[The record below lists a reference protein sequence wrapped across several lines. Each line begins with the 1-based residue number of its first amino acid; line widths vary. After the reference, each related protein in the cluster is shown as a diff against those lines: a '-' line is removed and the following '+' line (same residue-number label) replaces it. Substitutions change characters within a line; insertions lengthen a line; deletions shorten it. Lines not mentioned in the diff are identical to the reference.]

1 MNKATLQTWIRATI
15 EEINL
20 PISAEDL
27 TTILKEKFSKEE
39 KITVNRV
46 KIILNQL
53 QAAGIIRSFF
63 NESANETFYLT

>member
-15 EEINL
+15 ESTHL
-20 PISAEDL
+20 PISVSDL
-27 TTILKEKFSKEE
+27 TLSLKQKFPKEE

-46 KIILNQL
+46 QIILNQL

-63 NESANETFYLT
+63 NENANETFYLT

>member
-15 EEINL
+15 ENTNL
-20 PISAEDL
+20 PISVSDL
-27 TTILKEKFSKEE
+27 TWSLNQKFPKED

-46 KIILNQL
+46 QIILNQL

-63 NESANETFYLT
+63 NEKC